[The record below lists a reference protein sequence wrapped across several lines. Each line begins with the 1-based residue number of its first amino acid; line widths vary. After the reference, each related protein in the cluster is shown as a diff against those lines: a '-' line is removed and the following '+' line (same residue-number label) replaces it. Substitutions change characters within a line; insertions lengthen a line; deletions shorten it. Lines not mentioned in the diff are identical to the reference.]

1 MQYKLNPTITEQELR
16 DYGFTDFSNGHWYY
30 CKDLYKGDISFN
42 LDVLKSDYNYVEI
55 DILDEWWCQPY
66 DYEWL
71 LSMNKEA
78 KVANKVKK
86 EYDKMVKKLL
96 KDKILLEVD

>member
-1 MQYKLNPTITEQELR
+1 MQYRLNPTITEQKLR
-16 DYGFTDFSNGHWYY
+16 DYGFTDFSNGHWYL
-30 CKDLYKGDISFN
+30 CKNLYKNEISFN
-42 LDVLKSDYNYVEI
+42 LDILKADYSHVEI
-55 DILDEWWCQPY
+55 DVLDENFGKPY

-71 LSMNKEA
+71 LSMNKNA

-86 EYDKMVKKLL
+86 AYDKMVNKLL